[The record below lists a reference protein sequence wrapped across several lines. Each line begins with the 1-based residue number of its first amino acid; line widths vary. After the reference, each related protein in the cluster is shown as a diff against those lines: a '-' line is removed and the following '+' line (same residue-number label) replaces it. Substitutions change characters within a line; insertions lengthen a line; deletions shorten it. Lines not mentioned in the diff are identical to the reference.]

1 MNWISQAWVREFL
14 KEEIV
19 DFNSCQVV
27 WRPTFLGPP
36 SAGERPRAR
45 VVSLCVGD
53 AFVWIGGGA
62 GRALGRSSGSVIKV
76 KTTLRQKKR
85 SVKWRRPRGLLF
97 SAYGIHVSDKSAR
110 LGLSTF

>member
-1 MNWISQAWVREFL
+1 
-14 KEEIV
+14 
-19 DFNSCQVV
+19 
-27 WRPTFLGPP
+27 LGPP

-45 VVSLCVGD
+45 VVSLCVGN

-85 SVKWRRPRGLLF
+85 SVEMA
-97 SAYGIHVSDKSAR
+97 SAAWPFISCIRDSCE
-110 LGLSTF
+110 